1 LRFRDKEV
9 RRGVRLRAWWS
20 PRLCLALLTL
30 AIRAAPA
37 AAADAAAAAPETNP
51 LARDYVD
58 LGIHGGIAWRGNVA
72 DSRYA
77 PFGLNLGVTIDIGRA
92 PYWGG
97 IYADAAEFGGRDGV
111 VDPITDRSPRVRAIS
126 AGWRAKVAI
135 RLAPRLYLFPALG
148 AGFGRLEYS
157 SSVVLPGPVYRVRSN
172 TASFDGFSVTADATF
187 AYVWRFG
194 AVTLQP
200 LRVSSFLFES
210 NRSPPYP
217 AGYDYGI
224 ARNSALLAAAVGVSV
239 DPAAMVL
246 AVWDTVK
253 GLSQWRHP

>member
-1 LRFRDKEV
+1 MIRA
-9 RRGVRLRAWWS
+9 RRRSLQLIHGLAF
-20 PRLCLALLTL
+20 LALLTL
-30 AIRAAPA
+30 GFGAA
-37 AAADAAAAAPETNP
+37 AAAAAPAPEPNP

-58 LGIHGGIAWRGNVA
+58 IGIHSGIAWRGNVA

-77 PFGLNLGVTIDIGRA
+77 PFGFNLGVTIDIGRA

-97 IYADAAEFGGRDGV
+97 IYADLADFGGRDGV
-111 VDPITDRSPRVRAIS
+111 VDPITDRSPQVIAIS

-135 RLAPRLYLFPALG
+135 RLAPHLYLFPALG
-148 AGFGRLEYS
+148 AGFGRLEYD
-157 SSVVLPGPVYRVRSN
+157 SSVVLPGPLYRVRSN
-172 TASFDGFSVTADATF
+172 NATFNGFSVTADATF

-200 LRVSSFLFES
+200 LRVSSFMFES
-210 NRSPPYP
+210 NRHPPYP

-224 ARNSALLAAAVGVSV
+224 SRNSAILTAAIGVSA

-246 AVWDTVK
+246 AVWDAVK
-253 GLSQWRHP
+253 SLR